1 MSGLFFHNNESG
13 YNDESFAET
22 GGGMSTSNT
31 SEELQDN
38 LSTKWALRRLLYR
51 MERYEDLKVLQDNN
65 DNNSSSSNNL
75 HCQSW
80 QSLLVRAQLC
90 QTLWQ
95 RVAFENVDEGSDPQL
110 RKEYMELSQRV
121 DAACKKA
128 QLLADRAREQEIQ
141 EGTEQDIVGKLF
153 FVVSDDESETAPG
166 EGGEEKGLSTEVGE
180 SDPQDD
186 YYDEF
191 DDDDDDESEAQ
202 NPSRQHNT
210 SNTNHRAEPTPNLQ
224 DLQKA
229 QREQIEEA
237 IAMMAKQMKESTQ
250 GIRKTLQ
257 KQNANTLHELE
268 NVAEQNMEDVSKVAS
283 NVKEH
288 VVANRRSS
296 WATWTTM
303 ILIVGVFIFCLV
315 TIFTIPKHPDAN
327 LGRILTNEN
336 GPYARL
342 LQKTMHTIRSVFTN
356 ESAKTE
362 TDEQHQEEEEHWDD
376 YEIPQDEVAS
386 DVHERLNQLVRDM
399 QSGGRKA
406 KQQQQEEREEED
418 EKLIQQEQEKRQHD
432 EQLRKLQEELQEK
445 ERLRQEA
452 KRQQEET
459 LRKQKLEEEEE
470 EEKRKQEDRI
480 RKQNLEL
487 EQQQRAAQERREQI
501 KQKKLQEQER
511 LKRQKLEEEERLK
524 LQKLEQ
530 ERQDTARNEKDVFD
544 QETRKDDENSRGVA
558 PEEESEP
565 MSEKTS
571 VHDILASL
579 KKKQQEPMANNDE
592 IETEKVQEDEP
603 IEVFKPPQLDREGVA
618 AKMVSPRDFRL
629 AAASNDYET
638 LQRYLEM
645 APQHINRQDKHGW
658 TALHM
663 AVHGHYERIVT
674 LLLDQAHGT
683 NDMADLAI
691 DPFVESYEE
700 KRTALDLALEQFGL
714 EHPITEAFFSS
725 GWYERSEYEDWGNEE
740 ARLRKQ
746 KLLEHEARIAKEK
759 EAIDAKEARYAA
771 AAEEERKM
779 KKDKLDK
786 LFGTPIE
793 EEDDEDDIDEDVIQE
808 RRNRLDALL
817 DEL

>member
-1 MSGLFFHNNESG
+1 MSGIFFQNDESG
-13 YNDESFAET
+13 YDESFAESA
-22 GGGMSTSNT
+22 GGMSTT
-31 SEELQDN
+31 EELQDK
-38 LSTKWALRRLLYR
+38 LSTKLALRRLLYR
-51 MERYEDLKVLQDNN
+51 MERYEDLTILQQDDN
-65 DNNSSSSNNL
+65 DNNL
-75 HCQSW
+75 HRQSW

-95 RVAFENVDEGSDPQL
+95 KVAVENVDEGSDPRL

-128 QLLADRAREQEIQ
+128 QLLADQAREQEVK

-153 FVVSDDESETAPG
+153 FSHPIVSDDESESAPA
-166 EGGEEKGLSTEVGE
+166 GGRDDAFSNEDGE
-180 SDPQDD
+180 SSEGED

-191 DDDDDDESEAQ
+191 EDDESAAE
-202 NPSRQHNT
+202 NPSRTTN
-210 SNTNHRAEPTPNLQ
+210 NNNNHRAEPTPNLQ
-224 DLQKA
+224 DLQQA

-257 KQNANTLHELE
+257 KQNANTLNELE

-288 VVANRRSS
+288 VVANQRSS

-303 ILIVGVFIFCLV
+303 ILIVGVFAFTLV

-327 LGRILTNEN
+327 LGRILSGDNEN

-342 LQKTMHTIRSVFTN
+342 LQKTMHTVKSVFGKDGAT
-356 ESAKTE
+356 KDT
-362 TDEQHQEEEEHWDD
+362 TPIEEEHLEEDNWDN

-386 DVHERLNQLVRDM
+386 DVQERLNQLVRDM
-399 QSGGRKA
+399 QSGNRKT
-406 KQQQQEEREEED
+406 KQEKQQEEILLQQD
-418 EKLIQQEQEKRQHD
+418 QEKLRQD
-432 EQLRKLQEELQEK
+432 EQLRKLQGELQEK
-445 ERLRQEA
+445 EKLRQEE
-452 KRQQEET
+452 KRQQEE
-459 LRKQKLEEEEE
+459 
-470 EEKRKQEDRI
+470 RI
-480 RKQNLEL
+480 RKENLEA
-487 EQQQRAAQERREQI
+487 EKRQREAQERREKI
-501 KQKKLQEQER
+501 RQKKLQEQER
-511 LKRQKLEEEERLK
+511 LEQQKLEEEEKLK

-530 ERQDTARNEKDVFD
+530 ERQETALKENEVYD
-544 QETRKDDENSRGVA
+544 QETKEAGEDDQHPLGVEL
-558 PEEESEP
+558 EEELEP
-565 MSEKTS
+565 ANENASAD
-571 VHDILASL
+571 DILASL
-579 KKKQQEPMANNDE
+579 KTMQQDPMANNDDF
-592 IETEKVQEDEP
+592 ETENVQEDET
-603 IEVFKPPQLDREGVA
+603 IEAFKPPQLDREGVA

-663 AVHGHYERIVT
+663 AVHGQHERIVT
-674 LLLDQAHGT
+674 LLLDQTHDKK
-683 NDMADLAI
+683 DMADLNI

-700 KRTALDLALEQFGL
+700 KRTALDLALEQFGV
-714 EHPITEAFFSS
+714 EHPITEAFFNS
-725 GWYERSEYEDWGNEE
+725 GWYERSDYEDWGNEE
-740 ARLRKQ
+740 ARIRKQ

-771 AAEEERKM
+771 AAEEERRI

-793 EEDDEDDIDEDVIQE
+793 EEDDDIDEDAIQE
-808 RRNRLDALL
+808 RRGRLDALL

>member
-1 MSGLFFHNNESG
+1 MSGLFFQNDESG
-13 YNDESFAET
+13 YDESFAES
-22 GGGMSTSNT
+22 GGGMSTT
-31 SEELQDN
+31 EELQDK
-38 LSTKWALRRLLYR
+38 LSTKLALRRLLYR
-51 MERYEDLKVLQDNN
+51 MERYEDLTILQEDN
-65 DNNSSSSNNL
+65 DNNL
-75 HCQSW
+75 HRQSW

-95 RVAFENVDEGSDPQL
+95 KVAVENVDEGSDPRL

-121 DAACKKA
+121 DSACKKA
-128 QLLADRAREQEIQ
+128 QLLADQAREQEVK
-141 EGTEQDIVGKLF
+141 EGTEQDLVGKLF
-153 FVVSDDESETAPG
+153 FSHPIVSDDESETVPG
-166 EGGEEKGLSTEVGE
+166 RGGDEALSNEDRESSEG
-180 SDPQDD
+180 DD

-191 DDDDDDESEAQ
+191 EDDESATEH
-202 NPSRQHNT
+202 PSRQHNT
-210 SNTNHRAEPTPNLQ
+210 SRTAEPTPNLQ
-224 DLQKA
+224 DLQQA

-257 KQNANTLHELE
+257 KQNANTLNELE

-288 VVANRRSS
+288 VVANQRSS

-303 ILIVGVFIFCLV
+303 ILIVGVFAFTLV

-327 LGRILTNEN
+327 LGRILSGDNEN

-342 LQKTMHTIRSVFTN
+342 LQKTIHTVQSVFGKDGAT
-356 ESAKTE
+356 KDTMT
-362 TDEQHQEEEEHWDD
+362 TDEEHLEEDNWDD
-376 YEIPQDEVAS
+376 YEIPQDKVAS
-386 DVHERLNQLVRDM
+386 DAQERLNQLVRDM
-399 QSGGRKA
+399 QSGNRKT
-406 KQQQQEEREEED
+406 KQEKQQEEELLQQEK
-418 EKLIQQEQEKRQHD
+418 EKLQRD

-459 LRKQKLEEEEE
+459 LRKQKLEEEKRQQEE
-470 EEKRKQEDRI
+470 RI
-480 RKQNLEL
+480 RKQNLEA
-487 EQQQRAAQERREQI
+487 EKRQREAQERREKI
-501 KQKKLQEQER
+501 RQKKLEEQER
-511 LKRQKLEEEERLK
+511 LKQQRLEEEEKLK
-524 LQKLEQ
+524 LQNLEQ
-530 ERQDTARNEKDVFD
+530 ERQEIAEEDD
-544 QETRKDDENSRGVA
+544 QNPRGVE
-558 PEEESEP
+558 PEEEIEP
-565 MSEKTS
+565 ANENTS
-571 VHDILASL
+571 ADDILASL
-579 KKKQQEPMANNDE
+579 KSMQQEPMANNDDFE
-592 IETEKVQEDEP
+592 SENKQEDET
-603 IEVFKPPQLDREGVA
+603 IEAFKPPQLDREGVA

-638 LQRYLEM
+638 LQRYLDM

-663 AVHGHYERIVT
+663 AVHGQHERIVT
-674 LLLDQAHGT
+674 LLLDQTHDQK
-683 NDMADLAI
+683 DMADLNI

-700 KRTALDLALEQFGL
+700 KRTALDLALEQFGV

-725 GWYERSEYEDWGNEE
+725 GWYERSDYEDWGNEE

-771 AAEEERKM
+771 AAEEERRI
-779 KKDKLDK
+779 KKDKLDQ

-793 EEDDEDDIDEDVIQE
+793 EEDDDIDEDTIQE
-808 RRNRLDALL
+808 RRDRLDALL